1 MNRSRSVRRPAAVL
15 LALALLATGC
25 GLLPGNGSYEVAA
38 ELTRSYNLFPGS
50 PVRVLGV
57 DVGRIVDLEVEP
69 GRDTVRVVMRID
81 GDVTVPADAS
91 AIVIPESLLGERYV
105 QLPAHTGGPALEA
118 GSVIPVDR
126 TTIPYEFDE
135 VLEGLNEFVGGLDG
149 PEVGRFVD
157 NLAEVLDGQGAQLG
171 QTIDRAH
178 EAIGVLKNNDD
189 ELVALAS
196 RLADLNTA
204 LGTRDQEIA
213 RIIQDFDTL
222 ARSLVDDA
230 GDLDEALRGVVRL
243 TSELDGLLAENAD
256 RLGADIEVLTRV
268 GRTAQRNLDNLSQAV
283 LGSAELFRH
292 AERVVDRDRNMLPL
306 QNQTEELVPALTESI
321 VFRLQGLCL
330 AAGLD
335 EEVCGSE
342 LLLGLLD
349 GEICAPPLVA
359 CPEGATP
366 IEQALVDLLE
376 NAPEELRDALLEGL
390 IRNAEAAAEDERAE
404 EADEADDHPAQPEPE
419 PEPDRDGAGEPDPGG
434 ADEDEGGLLDGAG
447 GLLGSQHGGGR

>member
-1 MNRSRSVRRPAAVL
+1 MKRHRSHRRVAAL
-15 LALALLATGC
+15 LLVLALLASGC
-25 GLLPGNGSYEVAA
+25 GLLPGNGNYEVAA

-69 GRDTVRVVMRID
+69 GRSTVQVIMRID
-81 GDVTVPADAS
+81 EGIELPEDAS

-105 QLPAHTGGPALEA
+105 QLPAYAGGPTLEP
-118 GSVIPVDR
+118 GSVIPVER
-126 TTIPYEFDE
+126 TSVPYEFDE
-135 VLEGLNEFVGGLDG
+135 VLEGLNDFVGGLDG

-157 NLAEVLDGQGAQLG
+157 NLAEVLDGQGDQLG
-171 QTIDRAH
+171 RTIDRAH

-196 RLADLNTA
+196 RLADLNAT

-230 GDLDEALRGVVRL
+230 GDLDAALRGVVVL

-268 GRTAQRNLDNLSQAV
+268 GRTAQRNLDNLSLAV

-292 AERVVDRDRNMLPL
+292 AERVVDRERNMLPL

-321 VFRLQGLCL
+321 VFRLQGMCL
-330 AAGLD
+330 GAGLD
-335 EEVCGSE
+335 GDLCGSE
-342 LLLGLLD
+342 LLMGLLG
-349 GEICAPPLVA
+349 GEVCAPPMIA
-359 CPEGATP
+359 CTEDSIPLE
-366 IEQALVDLLE
+366 EALVNLLNE
-376 NAPEELRDALLEGL
+376 APEELSEAILDQLTE
-390 IRNAEAAAEDERAE
+390 NAEAAEGAEDEAE
-404 EADEADDHPAQPEPE
+404 SSGADEPGDEGGSDA
-419 PEPDRDGAGEPDPGG
+419 EPDP
-434 ADEDEGGLLDGAG
+434 DDGGLLDDTG
-447 GLLGSQHGGGR
+447 GLIGSRNSGGGS

>member
-1 MNRSRSVRRPAAVL
+1 MTRSRPMRRPVALL

-25 GLLPGNGSYEVAA
+25 GLLPGNGGYEVAA

-81 GDVTVPADAS
+81 GEVTIPADAS

-118 GSVIPVDR
+118 GAVIPVDR

-178 EAIGVLKNNDD
+178 QAIGVLKNNDD

-230 GDLDEALRGVVRL
+230 GDLDEALRGVVTL

-256 RLGADIEVLTRV
+256 RLGDDIEVLTRV

-292 AERVVDRDRNMLPL
+292 AERVVDRERNMLPL
-306 QNQTEELVPALTESI
+306 QNQTEELAPALTESI
-321 VFRLQGLCL
+321 VFRLQGMCI

-335 EEVCGSE
+335 EDVCGSE
-342 LLLGLLD
+342 LLAGLLG

-359 CPEGATP
+359 CPEGARP
-366 IEQALVDLLE
+366 IEEALVDLLDD
-376 NAPEELRDALLEGL
+376 APEELRDALLEGL
-390 IRNAEAAAEDERAE
+390 TRNAEDAAEEERDE
-404 EADEADDHPAQPEPE
+404 EAAEGEADDSTTEPEPEPE
-419 PEPDRDGAGEPDPGG
+419 PEPDADAGDAPE
-434 ADEDEGGLLDGAG
+434 EDDGGLLDEAG
-447 GLLGSQHGGGR
+447 GLLGSRRGGGR

>member
-1 MNRSRSVRRPAAVL
+1 MTARPPHRRGAAL
-15 LALALLATGC
+15 LVVLALLASGC
-25 GLLPGNGSYEVAA
+25 GLLPGNGSYEVAV

-57 DVGRIVDLEVEP
+57 DVGRIVDLEIEP
-69 GRDTVRVVMRID
+69 GRSTVRVVMRID
-81 GDVTVPADAS
+81 EDIELPEDAS
-91 AIVIPESLLGERYV
+91 AIVVPESLLGERYV
-105 QLPAHTGGPALEA
+105 QLPAYTDGPALEP
-118 GSVIPVDR
+118 GSVIPVER
-126 TTIPYEFDE
+126 TSVPYEFDE
-135 VLEGLNEFVGGLDG
+135 VLESLNDFVGGLDG

-171 QTIDRAH
+171 RTIDRAH

-196 RLADLNTA
+196 RLADLNAT

-230 GDLDEALRGVVRL
+230 GDLDAALRGVVTL
-243 TSELDGLLAENAD
+243 TGELDGLLAENAD

-268 GRTAQRNLDNLSQAV
+268 GRTAQRNLDNLSLAV

-292 AERVVDRDRNMLPL
+292 AERVVDRERNMLPL

-330 AAGLD
+330 GAGLD
-335 EEVCGSE
+335 EEMCGSD
-342 LLLGLLD
+342 LLMGLLG
-349 GEICAPPLVA
+349 GELCAPPMITCREDSIPLEEA
-359 CPEGATP
+359 LINLLNEG
-366 IEQALVDLLE
+366 
-376 NAPEELRDALLEGL
+376 PEELSEAILESL
-390 IRNAEAAAEDERAE
+390 ERNAEAVEGSSAGSQE
-404 EADEADDHPAQPEPE
+404 EPADGSVPDTEGADD
-419 PEPDRDGAGEPDPGG
+419 
-434 ADEDEGGLLDGAG
+434 GGLLDGTG
-447 GLLGSQHGGGR
+447 GLLGSRNAGGGS